1 MTNNTELLLAAVN
14 CVMSQSFFAEFQLN
28 TWYTTMA
35 RRRLSKNKLL
45 ILGCCW
51 IGFGRI
57 AKSLSPPQVV
67 DGVREVV
74 PKEEICL
81 PCDSIFSK
89 LEPSEKGGKLFQKV
103 QVRERGEPK
112 SGTGFMFSWAGGTL
126 VRTCRYLQWAFGA

>member
-1 MTNNTELLLAAVN
+1 M
-14 CVMSQSFFAEFQLN
+14 
-28 TWYTTMA
+28 
-35 RRRLSKNKLL
+35 
-45 ILGCCW
+45 
-51 IGFGRI
+51 

-67 DGVREVV
+67 EGVGKVV
-74 PKEEICL
+74 PKEQICL

-89 LEPSEKGGKLFQKV
+89 LEPSGKGGKLFQKV